1 MRLDGVWL
9 RYHRHGPWVLRQ
21 VDATI
26 GPGEVAVV
34 LGRNGAGKST
44 LLQLAAGV
52 LRPSR
57 GRVVDRPATVGW
69 VPERFPADQPFT
81 VGDYLAAMGRVAGL
95 PGPAADRAV
104 HHWVER
110 LGLTRFSDVRLPQLS
125 KGTAQKV
132 GLAQALLRPPG
143 LLVLDE
149 PWEGLDA
156 AARELVPEM
165 IGEVLAGGGAVLVS
179 DHRGETVR
187 LAGARR
193 WSVTEGTLTE
203 ETSSEG
209 SAVAV
214 VELAVPAAGLA
225 AAVARLRADGHQ
237 ILRVREP
244 AVPPAAGSPA
254 PAPAGVPSVEAP
266 GESPAPGRTGAS
278 TVDADAGPPVRSGV
292 SVVGADAGSPARSGA
307 SAVGADAGSPALP
320 GASTVESDG
329 GSPAE
334 PGAPGVEG
342 RAGSGTPESGAGRA
356 GVASEVGR

>member
-1 MRLDGVWL
+1 MRLDGVWF

-21 VDATI
+21 VDVAV

-44 LLQLAAGV
+44 LLQLTAGV

-57 GRVVDRPATVGW
+57 GRVADRPPVVGW
-69 VPERFPADQPFT
+69 VPERFPADQPST
-81 VGDYLAAMGRVAGL
+81 VGAYLTAMGRVAGL

-104 HHWVER
+104 RHWVER
-110 LGLTRFSDVRLPQLS
+110 LGLARFHDVRLPRLS

-156 AARELVPEM
+156 AAREAVPEI
-165 IGEVLAGGGAVLVS
+165 IGEVLAAGGAVLVS

-187 LAGARR
+187 LPGARH
-193 WSVTEGTLTE
+193 WSVTDGTVTE
-203 ETSSEG
+203 QAPSG
-209 SAVAV
+209 GAAVAV

-237 ILRVREP
+237 ILRVRDH
-244 AVPPAAGSPA
+244 AVPPPA
-254 PAPAGVPSVEAP
+254 THPVPASVGPSADDDCP
-266 GESPAPGRTGAS
+266 
-278 TVDADAGPPVRSGV
+278 DADALSGP
-292 SVVGADAGSPARSGA
+292 VGHVDAGAGDSGRPGPA
-307 SAVGADAGSPALP
+307 
-320 GASTVESDG
+320 
-329 GSPAE
+329 
-334 PGAPGVEG
+334 
-342 RAGSGTPESGAGRA
+342 PE
-356 GVASEVGR
+356 VAR

>member
-21 VDATI
+21 VDVAI
-26 GPGEVAVV
+26 GPGEAAVV

-57 GRVVDRPATVGW
+57 GRVADRPPVVGW
-69 VPERFPADQPFT
+69 VPERFPAGQPFT
-81 VGDYLAAMGRVAGL
+81 VGAYLSAMGRVAGL
-95 PGPAADRAV
+95 RGPAADRAV
-104 HHWVER
+104 RHWVER
-110 LGLTRFSDVRLPQLS
+110 LGLTRFHDVRLPRLS

-156 AARELVPEM
+156 TARESVPEI
-165 IGEVLAGGGAVLVS
+165 IGEVLADGGTVLVS

-187 LAGARR
+187 LPGARHL
-193 WSVTEGTLTE
+193 SVTDGTVTE
-203 ETSSEG
+203 EASPG
-209 SAVAV
+209 GAAVAV

-237 ILRVREP
+237 ILRVREH
-244 AVPPAAGSPA
+244 AVPPPATHPVPAPAGPSGTGGSGGASAAGSPDQA
-254 PAPAGVPSVEAP
+254 GAEAGDSARPGPAPEV
-266 GESPAPGRTGAS
+266 
-278 TVDADAGPPVRSGV
+278 
-292 SVVGADAGSPARSGA
+292 AR
-307 SAVGADAGSPALP
+307 
-320 GASTVESDG
+320 
-329 GSPAE
+329 
-334 PGAPGVEG
+334 
-342 RAGSGTPESGAGRA
+342 
-356 GVASEVGR
+356 

>member
-1 MRLDGVWL
+1 MRLDGAWF

-21 VDATI
+21 VDVAI
-26 GPGEVAVV
+26 DPGEVAVV

-52 LRPSR
+52 LRPTR
-57 GRVVDRPATVGW
+57 GRVADRPPVVGW

-81 VGDYLAAMGRVAGL
+81 VGAYLTAMGRVAGL
-95 PGPAADRAV
+95 RAPAADRAV
-104 HHWVER
+104 RHWVER
-110 LGLTRFSDVRLPQLS
+110 LGLTRFHDVRLPRLS

-156 AARELVPEM
+156 AARESVPEI

-187 LAGARR
+187 LPGARH
-193 WSVTEGTLTE
+193 WSVTDGTVTE
-203 ETSSEG
+203 QAPSG
-209 SAVAV
+209 GAAVAV

-237 ILRVREP
+237 ILRVRDH
-244 AVPPAAGSPA
+244 AVPPPATPPA
-254 PAPAGVPSVEAP
+254 PAS
-266 GESPAPGRTGAS
+266 
-278 TVDADAGPPVRSGV
+278 AGPPGADQTGGAAAPGGV
-292 SVVGADAGSPARSGA
+292 SGSVLPQGPSDAGSEAAAPDEEARSGPMGDVDA
-307 SAVGADAGSPALP
+307 SA
-320 GASTVESDG
+320 
-329 GSPAE
+329 
-334 PGAPGVEG
+334 
-342 RAGSGTPESGAGRA
+342 GAGDSGRSGPA
-356 GVASEVGR
+356 PEVAR

>member
-95 PGPAADRAV
+95 PGAAADRAV
-104 HHWVER
+104 RHWVER

-187 LAGARR
+187 LPGARR

-203 ETSSEG
+203 AASPGG

-244 AVPPAAGSPA
+244 AVPPTAESPA
-254 PAPAGVPSVEAP
+254 PALPGPSGVEVVAGSSAPDHAGPGPSGVEVVAGSSAPDRAGPGPSVVEA
-266 GESPAPGRTGAS
+266 
-278 TVDADAGPPVRSGV
+278 V
-292 SVVGADAGSPARSGA
+292 AGSPGP
-307 SAVGADAGSPALP
+307 DLP
-320 GASTVESDG
+320 GIE
-329 GSPAE
+329 
-334 PGAPGVEG
+334 
-342 RAGSGTPESGAGRA
+342 RAAGAGT
-356 GVASEVGR
+356 SEVTR

>member
-1 MRLDGVWL
+1 MRLDGVWF

-21 VDATI
+21 VDVAV

-44 LLQLAAGV
+44 LLQLTAGV

-57 GRVVDRPATVGW
+57 GRVADRPRVVGW

-81 VGDYLAAMGRVAGL
+81 VGAYLTAMGRVAGL
-95 PGPAADRAV
+95 SGPAADRAV
-104 HHWVER
+104 RHWVER
-110 LGLTRFSDVRLPQLS
+110 LGLARFHDVRLPRLS

-156 AARELVPEM
+156 AAREAVPEI
-165 IGEVLAGGGAVLVS
+165 IGEVLAAGGAVLVS

-187 LAGARR
+187 LPGARH
-193 WSVTEGTLTE
+193 WSVTDGTVTE
-203 ETSSEG
+203 QAPSG
-209 SAVAV
+209 GAAVAV

-237 ILRVREP
+237 ILRVRDH
-244 AVPPAAGSPA
+244 AVPPPA
-254 PAPAGVPSVEAP
+254 THPVPASVGPSADDDCP
-266 GESPAPGRTGAS
+266 
-278 TVDADAGPPVRSGV
+278 DADALSGP
-292 SVVGADAGSPARSGA
+292 VGHVDAGAGDSGRPGPA
-307 SAVGADAGSPALP
+307 
-320 GASTVESDG
+320 
-329 GSPAE
+329 
-334 PGAPGVEG
+334 
-342 RAGSGTPESGAGRA
+342 PE
-356 GVASEVGR
+356 VAR